1 MRTGKAV
8 EEDERQDTKWVPAR
22 GAETSP
28 LREELFP
35 LISRRINQS
44 YHAEKDGKVE
54 IFFDGKVER
63 RFAHRAS
70 SVLKKSR
77 EEAEKFKKIL
87 CEIIEISSL
96 RRSQILRSEIT

>member
-35 LISRRINQS
+35 LVSRRINQS
-44 YHAEKDGKVE
+44 NHAEKEGKVE
-54 IFFDGKVER
+54 FF
-63 RFAHRAS
+63 
-70 SVLKKSR
+70 
-77 EEAEKFKKIL
+77 
-87 CEIIEISSL
+87 
-96 RRSQILRSEIT
+96 